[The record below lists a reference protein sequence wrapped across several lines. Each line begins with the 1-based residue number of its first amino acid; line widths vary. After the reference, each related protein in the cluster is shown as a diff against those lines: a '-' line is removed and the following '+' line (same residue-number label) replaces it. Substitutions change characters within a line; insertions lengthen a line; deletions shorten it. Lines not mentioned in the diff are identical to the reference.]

1 MTGLSGRSAI
11 VTGGAMGTGEAI
23 APALARR
30 GVDVLVTDRDEER

>member
-23 APALARR
+23 APARR